1 MKRAKHY
8 PHYISLL
15 DEITRDMQSKH
26 QRSLKREA
34 RAIFRAGLNAVH
46 AGEAVYRYLKIE
58 KERGQE
64 FLVCGKQR
72 ITLDDTGRILVLGA
86 GKASSQMAR
95 AVERR
100 LGNRI
105 NGGAVVT
112 QYGYA
117 EKCKHI
123 DILEAAHPVPDISGL
138 EASLK
143 IEKLAVSARKEDLV
157 IFLLSGG
164 GSALMPAPAPG
175 ISLEDKQSAT
185 NSLLRAGA
193 PIEALNCV
201 RKHLSDLKGGN
212 LARKVFPARM
222 SVLLVS
228 DVISDPLDVIA
239 SGPATGDST
248 TFFQAKSYLERY
260 GVFQEMPEAIKER
273 IEAGCRDEIQDT
285 PAPGDKIFRRVS
297 HHVVANNKIAL
308 QAAFE
313 KAKSMG
319 YDVSIQTNS
328 LDGEA
333 SEAGKSIAEDA
344 MRILNN
350 YRNKHSPRC
359 LLYGGET
366 TVTVLGN
373 GLGGRCQELAL
384 SFAIEIHG
392 YENVCLL
399 AAGTDGRD
407 GPTEAAG
414 GIVDG
419 RTAKTVQNQGLDP
432 DGHLR
437 DNNSHVF
444 LRCRKACV
452 FTGPSGTNVMD
463 LVILLVNC

>member
-1 MKRAKHY
+1 M
-8 PHYISLL
+8 
-15 DEITRDMQSKH
+15 
-26 QRSLKREA
+26 
-34 RAIFRAGLNAVH
+34 
-46 AGEAVYRYLKIE
+46 KIE

-72 ITLDDTGRILVLGA
+72 ISLSETERILVLGA

-105 NGGAVVT
+105 DGGAVVT

-117 EKCKHI
+117 ERCKHI
-123 DILEAAHPVPDISGL
+123 EILEAAHPVPDISGL
-138 EASLK
+138 EASRK
-143 IEKLAVSARKEDLV
+143 IEKLAVSARKKDLV

-222 SVLLVS
+222 SVLLIS
-228 DVISDPLDVIA
+228 DVIGDPLDVIA
-239 SGPATGDST
+239 SGPAIGDST
-248 TFFQAKSYLERY
+248 TFSEAKAHLERY
-260 GVFQEMPEAIKER
+260 GVFQEMPKAIKER
-273 IEAGCRDEIQDT
+273 FEAGCRDEIPDT
-285 PAPGDKIFRRVS
+285 PAPEDKIFRRVS

-308 QAAFE
+308 RAAYE

-319 YDVSIQTNS
+319 YNVKVQTHS
-328 LDGEA
+328 LSGEA
-333 SEAGKSIAEDA
+333 SEAGKFIAKDA
-344 MRILNN
+344 KRISGNPPPKN
-350 YRNKHSPRC
+350 TPQC

-366 TVTVLGN
+366 TVRVLGN
-373 GLGGRCQELAL
+373 GVGGRCQELAL
-384 SFAIEIHG
+384 SFAIEIGGH
-392 YENVCLL
+392 ENICLL

-414 GIVDG
+414 GIIDG
-419 RTAKTVQNQGLDP
+419 RTVKTAQNQGLDP
-432 DGHLR
+432 DAHLR
-437 DNNSHVF
+437 DNNSHDF
-444 LRCRKACV
+444 LRRLRSCIY
-452 FTGPSGTNVMD
+452 TGPSGTNVMD
-463 LVILLVNC
+463 LVILLVNCR

>member
-1 MKRAKHY
+1 M
-8 PHYISLL
+8 
-15 DEITRDMQSKH
+15 TRDMKSKRG
-26 QRSLKREA
+26 RSLKREA

-46 AGEAVYRYLKIE
+46 AGEAVYHYMKIE

-72 ITLDDTGRILVLGA
+72 ISLSETERILVLGA

-100 LGNRI
+100 LGNRVD
-105 NGGAVVT
+105 GGAVVT

-117 EKCKHI
+117 ERCKHI
-123 DILEAAHPVPDISGL
+123 EILEAAHPVPDISGL
-138 EASLK
+138 EASRK
-143 IEKLAVSARKEDLV
+143 IEKLAVSARKKDLV
-157 IFLLSGG
+157 MFLLSGG

-193 PIEALNCV
+193 PIEVLNCV
-201 RKHLSDLKGGN
+201 RKHLSELKGGN

-222 SVLLVS
+222 IALLIS
-228 DVISDPLDVIA
+228 DVIGDPLDVIG

-248 TFFQAKSYLERY
+248 TFLQAKAYLQRY
-260 GVFQEMPEAIKER
+260 GVFPNMPEAIKNR
-273 IEAGCRDEIQDT
+273 IAAGCRGEIPDT
-285 PAPGDKIFRRVS
+285 PAPGDKTFRRVR

-308 QAAFE
+308 RAAYE

-319 YDVSIQTNS
+319 YNVKVQAHS
-328 LDGEA
+328 LSGEA
-333 SEAGKSIAEDA
+333 SEAGKFIAKDA
-344 MRILNN
+344 KRVLGNS
-350 YRNKHSPRC
+350 RKKHSFQC

-366 TVTVLGN
+366 TVRVLGN
-373 GLGGRCQELAL
+373 GVGGRCQELAL
-384 SFAIEIHG
+384 SFAIEIRGHK
-392 YENVCLL
+392 NICLL

-419 RTAKTVQNQGLDP
+419 GTVKTAQNQGLDP
-432 DGHLR
+432 NAHLR
-437 DNNSHVF
+437 DNNSHDF
-444 LRCRKACV
+444 LRRLSACV
-452 FTGPSGTNVMD
+452 YTGPSGTNVMD
-463 LVILLVNC
+463 LVILLVNN